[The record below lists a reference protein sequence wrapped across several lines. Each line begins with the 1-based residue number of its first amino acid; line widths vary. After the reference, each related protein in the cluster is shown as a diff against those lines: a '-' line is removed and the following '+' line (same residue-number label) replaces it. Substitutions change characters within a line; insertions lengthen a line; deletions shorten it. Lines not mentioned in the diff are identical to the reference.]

1 MIFLCFVGGVGE
13 LCMTKLEN
21 RITDKRFRTLNAKS
35 RLRGLD
41 THELLQVLDRMIPH
55 NPPKKMDKH
64 PEWKNDRSVK

>member
-1 MIFLCFVGGVGE
+1 MKDIHD
-13 LCMTKLEN
+13 TAKHQK

-55 NPPKKMDKH
+55 QPYRKMDKH
-64 PEWKNDRSVK
+64 PEWKNDKRQ